1 MKATVR
7 KEFIDRH
14 TDALHRIGE
23 VIEVS
28 EERIAEIKKVDAGLI
43 EVVEGDTIPPQTE
56 EIEEIEEKV
65 DAPEPPKKSGRKGRK
80 KGEQ

>member
-7 KEFIDRH
+7 KEFIDKY
-14 TDALHRIGE
+14 TNELHKIGE
-23 VIEVS
+23 VLEVS
-28 EERIAEIKKVDAGLI
+28 EERISEIRKVDEYLI
-43 EVVEGDTIPPQTE
+43 EVVEGDTIPTKE
-56 EIEEIEEKV
+56 DVSEEKV